1 MVVGTVFIMIFGLA
15 TVSLVDNVNESIK
28 NSDYDLP
35 EPRVEIVSA
44 FDQEMSTGPVESLS
58 ISNPGSHTWL
68 KSVPFQERQETD

>member
-1 MVVGTVFIMIFGLA
+1 M
-15 TVSLVDNVNESIK
+15 NESIK

-58 ISNPGSHTWL
+58 ISNPGSSYVAEICTI
-68 KSVPFQERQETD
+68 SGATETD